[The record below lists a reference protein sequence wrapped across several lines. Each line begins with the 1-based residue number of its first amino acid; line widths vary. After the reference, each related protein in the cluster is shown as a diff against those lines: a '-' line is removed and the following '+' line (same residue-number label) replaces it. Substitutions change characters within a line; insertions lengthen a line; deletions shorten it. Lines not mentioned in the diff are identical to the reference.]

1 VGALVPAPARG
12 KLIGLF
18 EALLTNETLPLE
30 LPVADGVKVR
40 LKDVLPPATRV
51 TGRVIPLAL

>member
-1 VGALVPAPARG
+1 MPARG
-12 KLIGLF
+12 KLVGLF

-30 LPVADGVKVR
+30 LPVAEGAKVR
-40 LKDVLPPATRV
+40 VRDVLPPAARV